1 MVIATMAGPEPSILT
16 AASAPTAGIAELGHH
31 RTATIRIIRITRI
44 IRIIRITR
52 ITRIIRIYIYHIL
65 TIRRPHHLRRTST
78 ARTPT
83 AQARATTM

>member
-16 AASAPTAGIAELGHH
+16 AASAPTAWIAELGHH

-52 ITRIIRIYIYHIL
+52 IIRIYHIL

>member
-1 MVIATMAGPEPSILT
+1 MMVGATMAGPEPSILT

-44 IRIIRITR
+44 IRI
-52 ITRIIRIYIYHIL
+52 YHIL